1 MEKYHIGQEILKE
14 VKAKFPSV
22 AAFARELCKSSSAT
36 YEIFGKTSL
45 DTDLLLKVSKL
56 LDRDFFRE
64 FSEKWLNG
72 EVAVED
78 KDMTEKRVNC
88 LLPEDELHVFTPY
101 NCEMVF
107 EEYFLLPR
115 RKPLVAFC
123 RSRDSITYTD
133 AVSRIGEGIFGE
145 GKVKTLMV
153 DKNALVDFEAQIPHM
168 TALPQKAFVVCYSG
182 SGLQNGFDQIILL
195 SEKLLAASEK
205 HVVVICK
212 NNSRIENLGHP
223 KYISYAEPT
232 FDTWKERIFACVLDN
247 SQNDFVYYRELF
259 RATKNG
265 DCIRGIARCLENHDE
280 EGAQQYLAE
289 AKKLSTFKDTII
301 KSDGIWERHQI
312 SSVILRP
319 EDKNL
324 LGAYNHPVSMWI
336 NINKETGEISTLE
349 WEGSEGPFIELFKK
363 DFLG

>member
-1 MEKYHIGQEILKE
+1 MENMNYNNEN
-14 VKAKFPSV
+14 
-22 AAFARELCKSSSAT
+22 
-36 YEIFGKTSL
+36 
-45 DTDLLLKVSKL
+45 
-56 LDRDFFRE
+56 
-64 FSEKWLNG
+64 EKCLNG

-78 KDMTEKRVNC
+78 KEMTANRVNC

-101 NCEMVF
+101 NCETVF
-107 EEYFLLPR
+107 EEYFQLPR

-123 RSRDSITYTD
+123 RHEDRITYTD
-133 AVSRIGEGIFGE
+133 AISRIGEDFFGE
-145 GKVKTLMV
+145 GKVKKLMV

-168 TALPQKAFVVCYSG
+168 VALPQKAFVVRYHG
-182 SGLQNGFDQIILL
+182 TGLQNGFDQVILL
-195 SEKLLAASEK
+195 SEKLLAASAK
-205 HVVVICK
+205 HVVVICE
-212 NNSRIENLGHP
+212 NNNHIVNYGHSE
-223 KYISYAEPT
+223 YISYAEPT

>member
-64 FSEKWLNG
+64 FSEKCLNG

-78 KDMTEKRVNC
+78 KDMTKRVNC

-195 SEKLLAASEK
+195 SEKLLAASAK
-205 HVVVICK
+205 HVVVICE
-212 NNSRIENLGHP
+212 NNNHIVNYGHSE
-223 KYISYAEPT
+223 YISYAEPT

-349 WEGSEGPFIELFKK
+349 WEGSEGPFIELFKN